1 MKYIAEY
8 KFQLYHL
15 KYKTDTNCKQNMMIR
30 NGFFTIVL
38 FLFFSMNG
46 IAEKQLNILD
56 FGVSPENR
64 DCTPGLIKSLQA
76 CKDGKDI
83 ELIFPK
89 GVYNF
94 YPDFGVDKYC
104 FISNNDEGL
113 KRVVF
118 LLEKMKNFTING
130 QGSSFIFHGFI
141 NPFVINNSSNVT
153 FKNFS
158 IDFFRPFHS
167 EATITAQNSDG
178 LDIDIPVDYPYII
191 DNGILVFIDE
201 ELNKQINTKISRENI
216 YPYGILLEFDSKK
229 QETAN
234 MARDYFVQNTPL
246 PAISLGERKV
256 RIFHKTLKGTPGNTL
271 VFDPSNRNYPGFAV
285 SDCNDIRFEN
295 ITIYHAG
302 GMGIV
307 AQRTHNIAVV
317 SCKVTPSA
325 GRAISCTA
333 DATHFVNCTGKIEL
347 GNCLFQNQM
356 DDATN
361 IHGIYVQIAKKIA
374 PNEVIVQLKHYQQLG
389 FDFLEPGTLIEF
401 VHGKS
406 LITKGTAK
414 IISSKRINKDFTTII
429 LSKDLPNGIQVG
441 DAIADISELPFVHI
455 HDNIIRKNRAR
466 GMLLNC
472 KGKTIV
478 ENNTFHS
485 AGAAILFEGDANFWF
500 EQGGVSDCTI
510 RNNIFDNCM
519 FGVWGEAVLDV
530 KAGIKERRDVSR
542 YNKNIKII
550 NNTFRV
556 FDDALLL
563 QTYCVDGLIW
573 KDNNIEK
580 NNEYP
585 ATRTNKSLFKVENS
599 DNIKIEL

>member
-1 MKYIAEY
+1 MN
-8 KFQLYHL
+8 L
-15 KYKTDTNCKQNMMIR
+15 
-30 NGFFTIVL
+30 NGFYSVILLLL
-38 FLFFSMNG
+38 FSITGM
-46 IAEKQLNILD
+46 AKRQLNVLD
-56 FGVSPENR
+56 FGVSSENQ

-76 CKDGKDI
+76 CKDSKDV

-89 GVYNF
+89 GIYNF

-118 LLEKMKNFTING
+118 LLEHMKNFTING

-141 NPFVINNSSNVT
+141 NPFVINNSSNVV

-158 IDFFRPFHS
+158 IDFTRSFHS
-167 EATITAQNSDG
+167 EATILAQNSDG
-178 LDIDIPVDYPYII
+178 LDIDIPKDYPYMI

-201 ELNKQINTKISRENI
+201 ELNDRVITSLSPENI

-229 QETAN
+229 HETAS
-234 MARDYFVQNTPL
+234 MARDYFVQNSPL
-246 PAISLGERKV
+246 PATSLGDRKV

-285 SDCNDIRFEN
+285 SDCQDIRFEN
-295 ITIYHAG
+295 VTIFHAG

-317 SCKVTPSA
+317 SCKITPS
-325 GRAISCTA
+325 GNRAISTTA
-333 DATHFVNCTGKIEL
+333 DATHFANCTGKIEL
-347 GNCLFQNQM
+347 SGCLFQNQM

-361 IHGIYVQIAKKIA
+361 IHGIYVQIAKKLSS
-374 PNEVIVQLKHYQQLG
+374 NEVIVQLKHYQQLG
-389 FDFLEPGTLIEF
+389 FDFLVPGTKIEF
-401 VHGKS
+401 VQGKS

-414 IISSKRINKDFTTII
+414 IISALRFNKDFTSVKFST
-429 LSKDLPNGIQVG
+429 DLPNDIKVG
-441 DAIADISELPFVHI
+441 DVIADISELPFVHI
-455 HDNIIRKNRAR
+455 HDNIIGKNRAR

-485 AGAAILFEGDANFWF
+485 AGAAIMFEGDANYWF

-510 RNNIFDNCM
+510 QNNIFDNCM

-530 KAGIKERRDVSR
+530 KAVIKLQRDVSR
-542 YNKNIKII
+542 YNRNIKII
-550 NNTFRV
+550 NNEFRV

-573 KDNNIEK
+573 KDNKIVK

-585 ATRTNKSLFKVENS
+585 ASRTNKSLFKVENS
-599 DNIKIEL
+599 DNINIEL

>member
-1 MKYIAEY
+1 
-8 KFQLYHL
+8 
-15 KYKTDTNCKQNMMIR
+15 MITR
-30 NGFFTIVL
+30 NEFITTIL
-38 FLFFSMNG
+38 ILFFSING
-46 IAEKQLNILD
+46 MAKKQVNAFD
-56 FGVSPENR
+56 FGINPEIT
-64 DCTPGLIKSLQA
+64 DCTPGLIKCLQA
-76 CKDGKDI
+76 CKNNVDV
-83 ELIFPK
+83 ELLFPK

-94 YPDFGVDKYC
+94 YPDFGEDKYC

-130 QGSSFIFHGFI
+130 QGSSFIFHGFT
-141 NPFVINNSSNVT
+141 NPFVVNNSSNIT

-158 IDFFRPFHS
+158 IDFSRSFHS
-167 EATITAQNSDG
+167 EATIIAQNSDG
-178 LDIDIPVDYPYII
+178 LDINIPAEYPYII
-191 DNGILVFIDE
+191 DNGILVFIDN
-201 ELNKQINTKISRENI
+201 ELNKQINTTLSRENI

-229 QETAN
+229 HETAS
-234 MARDYFVQNTPL
+234 MARDYFIQNTPL
-246 PAISLGERKV
+246 PAIDLGERKI
-256 RIFHKTLKGTPGNTL
+256 RIFHRTLKGTPGNTL

-307 AQRTHNIAVV
+307 AQRTRNIAVV
-317 SCKVTPSA
+317 SCKVTPSF

-347 GNCLFQNQM
+347 GNCLFRNQM

-361 IHGIYVQIAKKIA
+361 IHGIYVQIAKIITQ
-374 PNEVIVQLKHYQQLG
+374 NEVVVQVKHYQQLG
-389 FDFLEPGTLIEF
+389 FDFLKPETLVEF
-401 VHGKS
+401 VQSKS

-414 IISSKRINKDFTTII
+414 IISSKRLNKDFTTIK
-429 LSKDLPNGIQVG
+429 LSKDLPNDIQAG
-441 DAIADISELPFVHI
+441 DVIADANESPFVYI
-455 HDNIIRKNRAR
+455 HDNIIEKNRAR

-478 ENNTFHS
+478 ENNKFHT
-485 AGAAILFEGDANFWF
+485 AGAAILFEGDANYWF
-500 EQGGVSDCTI
+500 EQGGVTDCTI
-510 RNNIFDNCM
+510 QNNVFDNCM

-530 KAGIKERRDVSR
+530 KAGIKEQRDVSR

-550 NNTFRV
+550 NNTFRI

-563 QTYCVDGLIW
+563 QTYCVDGLVW
-573 KDNNIEK
+573 KGNTIEK
-580 NNEYP
+580 NNDYP
-585 ATRTNKSLFKVENS
+585 ALRNNKSLFKVENS
-599 DNIKIEL
+599 DNIQIEQ